1 MRPSEVSPVALA
13 RHFHSK
19 KSLAK
24 LQIRIDKHF
33 TKSSFGKQHRVVTA
47 NAAPSGP
54 VEKVFLYSCG
64 RTTDP
69 SWGPSYAT

>member
-1 MRPSEVSPVALA
+1 VAPT
-13 RHFHSK
+13 RHFNSK

-33 TKSSFGKQHRVVTA
+33 TKSSFGNHDRIVTA
-47 NAAPSGP
+47 NAAPSGL
-54 VEKVFLYSCG
+54 VEKAFPFSCG

-69 SWGPSYAT
+69 S